1 MSGWTL
7 VPPTPVVEVGRVERD
22 AWGDS
27 MEAEVRLDG
36 EVVAIATKATDCP
49 MPSWIVFIEAPDA
62 PAWMLGTVE
71 AGTIRELRTLVRE
84 HVVDAHR
91 RMVDAALAEA
101 CQHAVARAEIAASE
115 SMSGGYPCE

>member
-27 MEAEVRLDG
+27 MEAEVSVGG

-49 MPSWIVFIEAPDA
+49 MPSWIVFFEAPDA
-62 PAWMLGTVE
+62 PAWMVGTVE
-71 AGTIRELRTLVRE
+71 ADTIREFRPAVRE
-84 HVVDAHR
+84 HVAEMHR

-101 CQHAVARAEIAASE
+101 CQHAVARAELAASE